1 MTDSPLLAPSA
12 LPNGAPPFDRIDTGH
27 YLPAITDGIARAR
40 ARVEEIKADP
50 APADFANTIVALE
63 TAGEDLEQATSVF
76 YNQLAAVGGDEMHAL
91 AAQIGPLLAAF
102 SSDISLDPA
111 VFARVKAVW
120 DGHDPAALTPEEATL
135 LDEAYQGF
143 VRAGALLD
151 DAGKARLREIDAQL
165 STLGPAFS
173 QNVVKATEA
182 FALHL
187 THADEVAGL
196 PDSALRAAR
205 AAAAD
210 RGLEG
215 WCITLEGPVV
225 QPFLQFA
232 DRRDLRERVW
242 RAYASRGSGPE
253 ADNAPLIRQM
263 VALRAERARLL
274 GYVHHAD
281 YVLARRMAGSAR
293 AVADFLATLKG
304 AYKPAAEREL
314 AELADFAGLQR
325 LALTTHNP
333 PQPPPC
339 SQGGDSDSPSSERGG
354 QGGGA
359 RGCLMPWDTGYW
371 AEKLRQHTFAFSSED
386 LRPYFPLGTVLR
398 GVFDHF
404 SALFGLRFEAADG
417 QYPTWHPDVQ
427 VFDVYDDRG
436 FAGTLY
442 ADFHPRTGKQDGAWK
457 TTYRN
462 QGLFRGRVERPV
474 VAIVC
479 NFTKPTPGAPSLLTH
494 REVETLLHEMG
505 HAVHALLSRV
515 TYQSLAGTSV
525 RRDFVELPSQIQEN
539 WAYTRPALDRMS
551 GHYETGAKIPDALL
565 DKLRAARTF
574 MAGGAGLRQVHFAT
588 LDMAWHTLD
597 AAPDDIGAFEDA
609 AGADTALFPRL
620 AGPFSAAFGHIF
632 GGGYAAGYYGYKWAE
647 VLDADAFGA
656 FEAAGVY
663 DAATAQRF
671 KTEILERGGS
681 EPPEV
686 LYRRFRGR
694 DADPAALLRREG
706 V

>member
-1 MTDSPLLAPSA
+1 MTQNPLLAPSA
-12 LPNGAPPFDRIDTGH
+12 LPNGAPPFDRIEVAH
-27 YLPAITDGIARAR
+27 YLPAVVEGIARAR
-40 ARVEEIKADP
+40 ARVEAIKGDP
-50 APADFANTIVALE
+50 APPDFANTIVALE

-91 AAQIGPLLAAF
+91 AAEIGPLLAAF
-102 SSDISLDPA
+102 SSDVSLDPA

-120 DGHDPAALTPEEATL
+120 DMHDPAALTPEEATL

-151 DAGKARLREIDAQL
+151 DAGKARVREIDAQL

-182 FALHL
+182 FTLHL
-187 THADEVAGL
+187 THADEIAGL
-196 PDSALRAAR
+196 PPTALDAAATAAR
-205 AAAAD
+205 D
-210 RGLEG
+210 KGLEG
-215 WCITLEGPVV
+215 WLITLEGPSVM
-225 QPFLQFA
+225 PFLQFA
-232 DRRDLRERVW
+232 DRRDLREQVW
-242 RAYASRGSGPE
+242 RAYTSRGSGPE
-253 ADNAPLIRQM
+253 ADNAPLIQQM

-274 GYVHHAD
+274 GYAHHAD
-281 YVLARRMAGSAR
+281 YVLARRMAGSAG
-293 AVADFLATLKG
+293 AVTDFLTTLKK

-314 AELADFAGLQR
+314 AELRAFSGL
-325 LALTTHNP
+325 
-333 PQPPPC
+333 
-339 SQGGDSDSPSSERGG
+339 GDDL
-354 QGGGA
+354 Q
-359 RGCLMPWDTGYW
+359 PWDTGYW
-371 AEKLRQHTFAFSSED
+371 AEKLRQQKFAFSSED
-386 LRPYFPLGTVLR
+386 LRPYFPLGTVLA

-404 SALFGLRFEAADG
+404 AALFGLRFEAADG
-417 QYPTWHPDVQ
+417 YPTWHPDVQ

-479 NFTKPTPGAPSLLTH
+479 NFTKPTPSTPSLLTH

-525 RRDFVELPSQIQEN
+525 KRDFVELPSQVQEN
-539 WAYTRPALDRMS
+539 WAYTRAALDRMS
-551 GHYETGAKIPDALL
+551 GHYETGAKIPNDLL

-574 MAGGAGLRQVHFAT
+574 MAGSAGLRQVHFST

-597 AAPDDIGAFEDA
+597 AAADDIGAFEDA
-609 AGADTALFPRL
+609 AGADTTLFPRL

-656 FEAAGVY
+656 FEEAGVY
-663 DAATAQRF
+663 DADTARRF

-694 DADPAALLRREG
+694 DADPTALLRREG